1 MLPGN
6 FFGNNKPIC
15 PSNKPQMP
23 TVSQMGTMKMYFN
36 FLATF

>member
-6 FFGNNKPIC
+6 FFGNNEPM
-15 PSNKPQMP
+15 KPQMP
-23 TVSQMGTMKMYFN
+23 TVSQMGATKMYFN